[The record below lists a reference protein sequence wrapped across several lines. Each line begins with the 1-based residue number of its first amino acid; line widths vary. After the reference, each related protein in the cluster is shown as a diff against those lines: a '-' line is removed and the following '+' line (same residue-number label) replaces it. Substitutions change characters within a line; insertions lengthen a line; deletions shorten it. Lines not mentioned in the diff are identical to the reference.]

1 MHRILR
7 GKDKR
12 MNREEIIQQVRL
24 LDPDALV
31 LLLQFLDRLEGLAEN
46 QTPGRAPDPE
56 DPGDA

>member
-46 QTPGRAPDPE
+46 QIPVRAPDPE

>member
-12 MNREEIIQQVRL
+12 MNREEIIQQVCL

-46 QTPGRAPDPE
+46 QAPVRAPDPE
-56 DPGDA
+56 DLGDA

>member
-12 MNREEIIQQVRL
+12 MNREEIIQQVRR

-46 QTPGRAPDPE
+46 QTPVRAPDPE

>member
-46 QTPGRAPDPE
+46 QTPVIAPDPE